1 MFSRFPSIAG
11 LALVLAAPAAGAQAI
26 IAAGSGLASPAQTIT
41 FEGQTAGSV
50 ANTQYSGVGVTFG
63 PNLSYNTSGYF
74 SATGGA
80 RASLDNFSAVGGCG
94 ACATPTDIFFSTA
107 INGAAFQFIT
117 NSGTSTF
124 TALLAGNSVYA
135 FSAATST
142 AGINTV
148 QWYGFDT
155 TISFDQ
161 INIQSGG
168 SNSAFALD
176 NLETGAVSA
185 PEPASLT
192 LLATGLVG
200 MFGVARRRRNRAAV

>member
-11 LALVLAAPAAGAQAI
+11 LALVLAAPAVGAQAI

-41 FEGQTAGSV
+41 FEGQTGGSV
-50 ANTQYSGVGVTFG
+50 ANTQYSGQGVTFG

-74 SATGGA
+74 NATGGA

-200 MFGVARRRRNRAAV
+200 MFGVARRRRNRAV